1 MSKAQSLIEQ
11 FYQEEQKRL
20 ADEATFTPI
29 DMSVSNADM
38 AMINTI
44 ARRFNKDKAVLV
56 REALSQ
62 ALLDMF
68 SALDPVERKML
79 AKDADELAQGI
90 AAEIAEEQGLDS
102 LEVSGI
108 NWVAQ
113 DKQCVKDERKA
124 EKEKLAQQQAM
135 AAQSKTTFEPQN
147 TTSEVSEPET
157 DDTVSAE
164 LDHQEADESV
174 EVASTSAQ
182 FEDEKEETSLFAES
196 NNHQSNSIFA

>member
-1 MSKAQSLIEQ
+1 MSKAQSLIEL
-11 FYQEEQKRL
+11 FYEEEQKRL

-44 ARRFNKDKAVLV
+44 ARRFSKDKAVLV

-90 AAEIAEEQGLDS
+90 AAEIAEEQGLES
-102 LEVSGI
+102 LEISGI

-135 AAQSKTTFEPQN
+135 AAQASSAFDGQTQPT
-147 TTSEVSEPET
+147 ET
-157 DDTVSAE
+157 VVAE
-164 LDHQEADESV
+164 T
-174 EVASTSAQ
+174 EVAVHTN
-182 FEDEKEETSLFAES
+182 EDDSVVAEETLEATESIESNEEQEESSLFAQNPNHES
-196 NNHQSNSIFA
+196 SSIFA